1 MTHSLMR
8 SIGIAAVLVALLT
21 GGLHIL
27 AQAESGPITVIGSGI
42 AGPLFQAAAAEVG
55 VTADLTVTGTNTG
68 FAQFCAGE
76 ADVTTAAR
84 PISADENAACITNN
98 VAYLELVIGHDA
110 AAFVTSPETSFLT
123 CLTQDELNTIFAP
136 SGEATVSNWNQVI
149 ADGPDLALTVFVPN
163 ANTSTHAILDRVVEG
178 DGIRADAE
186 VLPTGSEIAAAAGT
200 AQGSVGVLSLP
211 DALAAG
217 SSVKLLEIDTGL
229 GCRVPDAQAIE
240 GGLYGPADTLYVYAN
255 LNSLQK
261 PGLQD
266 ALAFAAGSDAAQ
278 VVSDQGFLPPTEATF
293 TTNEQGL
300 AAAGRGETVA
310 HAAGDAVTPTD
321 LTGQITAGGAAS
333 ARGFIQA
340 SADAFQSLNP
350 SVTAAPRFLGEPA
363 GFRQYCNGEINI
375 LAANSD
381 FSPEQADNCAA
392 NLIESVPVQ
401 LGRQAAVLVAN
412 AGSAYL
418 ECLTTENLVTA
429 WSADPAAEPASTW
442 NQVSAE
448 LPDTS
453 VTLFAPRAG
462 SPLMD
467 LLLLSASG
475 AALIERPDTEQNN
488 DPLYRAAATA
498 NVEGALALVSWPEYQ
513 RILANNQA
521 NIQLVAVDGGNGCTL
536 PDPNTIADGSYPL
549 SLPTQ
554 ILFNQASL
562 VAPEMQA
569 FALYLVSSDNYAN
582 LEAQGFLG
590 VLPGDLAGVRN
601 RLQRA
606 ILAAEADAAARAEA
620 TPEATAEAAL
630 PAEATETPAEDATPE
645 AADG

>member
-8 SIGIAAVLVALLT
+8 GIGIAAVLVALLT
-21 GGLHIL
+21 GGLQML
-27 AQAESGPITVIGSGI
+27 AQAESGPVTVIGSGI
-42 AGPLFQAAAAEVG
+42 AGPLFQAAAAEAG
-55 VTADLTVTGTNTG
+55 VTAELTVTGTNTG
-68 FAQFCAGE
+68 FVQFCAGG

-98 VAYLELVIGHDA
+98 IAYLELVIGHDA
-110 AAFVTSPETSFLT
+110 AAFVTSPATSFLT

-136 SGEATVSNWNQVI
+136 SGEATVSNWNQVL
-149 ADGPDLALTVFVPN
+149 ADGPDQALTVFVPS

-178 DGIRADAE
+178 DGVRADAQ
-186 VLPTGSEIAAAAGT
+186 VLPAGAEIAAAAGA

-211 DALAAG
+211 DALTAG
-217 SSVKLLEIDTGL
+217 DSVKLLEIDTGL
-229 GCRVPDAQAIE
+229 GCRAPDAQAIE
-240 GGLYGPADTLYVYAN
+240 GGLYGPADTLYVYAS
-255 LNSLQK
+255 LASLQK

-266 ALAFAAGSDAAQ
+266 ALAFAAGSGAAQ
-278 VVSDQGFLPPTEATF
+278 IVSDQGFLPPTDTTF
-293 TTNEQGL
+293 AANEQSL
-300 AAAGRGETVA
+300 AAAERGETVVR
-310 HAAGDAVTPTD
+310 AAGDAAIPTD

-350 SVTAAPRFLGEPA
+350 GVTAVPRFLGAPA

-412 AGSAYL
+412 ADSAYL
-418 ECLTTENLVTA
+418 ECLTTENLVAAWGANSTAEPVSA
-429 WSADPAAEPASTW
+429 WS
-442 NQVSAE
+442 QVSAE
-448 LPDTS
+448 LPDAPI
-453 VTLFAPRAG
+453 TLFAPRAG

-467 LLLLSASG
+467 LLLRSASG
-475 AALIERPDTEQNN
+475 AALIERPDIEQNN

-498 NVEGALALVSWPEYQ
+498 NVEGALALVAWPEYQ

-554 ILFNQASL
+554 LLFNQASL

-590 VLPGDLAGVRN
+590 VLPSDLAGVRD

-606 ILAAEADAAARAEA
+606 ILAAEAAAAARVEA
-620 TPEATAEAAL
+620 TPEATAEAAP
-630 PAEATETPAEDATPE
+630 PAEATEAPAEDVTPE
-645 AADG
+645 AGG

>member
-1 MTHSLMR
+1 MKHSLMR
-8 SIGIAAVLVALLT
+8 SIGIIAVLAALLT
-21 GGLHIL
+21 GSLSAL
-27 AQAESGPITVIGSGI
+27 AQAESSPITVIGSGI

-55 VTADLTVTGTNTG
+55 AAANLTVTGTNTG

-98 VAYLELVIGHDA
+98 VAYVELVIGHDA
-110 AAFVTSPETSFLT
+110 AAFITSPETSFLT

-136 SGEATVSNWNQVI
+136 SGQETVSNWNQVL
-149 ADGPDLALTVFVPN
+149 ADGPDQALTVYIPN
-163 ANTSTHAILDRVVEG
+163 ANTSTHAILDRLVEG
-178 DGIRADAE
+178 DGVRADAAA
-186 VLPTGSEIAAAAGT
+186 LPSGAEIAAAAGA
-200 AQGSVGVLSLP
+200 AQGSIGVLALP
-211 DALAAG
+211 AAQAAG
-217 SSVKLLEIDTGL
+217 DSVKTLEIDAGL
-229 GCRVPDAQAIE
+229 GCRAPDAQAIE
-240 GGLYGPADTLYVYAN
+240 GGLYAPADTLYVYAS
-255 LNSLQK
+255 LSSLQK

-266 ALAFAAGSDAAQ
+266 TLAFIASDAAAPII
-278 VVSDQGFLPPTEATF
+278 SGQGFLPPTETAYEA
-293 TTNEQGL
+293 NQQSL
-300 AAAGRGETVA
+300 AAAERGETVT
-310 HAAGDAVTPTD
+310 HAAGDAAVPTG
-321 LTGQITAGGAAS
+321 LTGQLTAGGAAS

-340 SADAFQSLNP
+340 SADAFQALN
-350 SVTAAPRFLGEPA
+350 SGVTVTTRFLGEPA
-363 GFRQYCNGEINI
+363 GFRQFCNGEINI
-375 LAANSD
+375 LAANND

-401 LGRQAAVLVAN
+401 LGRQGAVLIAN
-412 AGSAYL
+412 ADSEYL
-418 ECLTTENLVTA
+418 ACLTADNLTAA
-429 WSADPAAEPASTW
+429 WSASAAEEPIRAW

-448 LPDTS
+448 LPAAP
-453 VTLFAPRAG
+453 VTLFAPSAG
-462 SPLMD
+462 SALMD

-475 AALIERPDTEQNN
+475 DSLADRPDMERNN
-488 DPLYRAAATA
+488 DPLYRAAAVA

-562 VAPEMQA
+562 TAPEMQA
-569 FALYLVSSDNYAN
+569 FALYLASSDNYTN
-582 LEAQGFLG
+582 LEAQGFIG
-590 VLPGDLAGVRN
+590 VRPGDLAGIRD

-606 ILAAEADAAARAEA
+606 ILTAQANAAARAEA
-620 TPEATAEAAL
+620 TPEATQ

-645 AADG
+645 AGG